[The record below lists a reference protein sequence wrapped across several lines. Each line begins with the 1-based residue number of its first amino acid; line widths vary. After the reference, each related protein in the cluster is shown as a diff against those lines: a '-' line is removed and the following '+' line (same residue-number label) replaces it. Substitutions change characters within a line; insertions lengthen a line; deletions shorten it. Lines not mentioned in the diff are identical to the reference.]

1 MDTEELEKRLTKAR
15 EGVEAL
21 VKRRWGGPELE
32 AAFAAVERA
41 ERELAAAK
49 GEPYAV
55 PFEIGFRPESAV
67 PAPLLLQDERHTALI
82 FRSVKKDVDGRV
94 GTFKEAGWAVIE
106 CINCHVSQ
114 FGYPNDEALPGH
126 PLSGKGLGPYDVYEV
141 INSKWAKQLTEQ
153 NRVAFP
159 NTPDSKQRHFI
170 IVFHDSSF
178 ECIADRI
185 EGRLSGDSFEA
196 VAGEVFKQVTRA
208 DSSSS

>member
-1 MDTEELEKRLTKAR
+1 MNIEELEKRLAKAR
-15 EGVEAL
+15 EVVEAF
-21 VKRRWGGPELE
+21 VKKRCGGAELE

-49 GEPYAV
+49 GQPYAL
-55 PFEIGFRPESAV
+55 PLEIGFRPESAA
-67 PAPLLLQDERHTALI
+67 PAPLLLQDERRTTLI
-82 FRSVKKDVDGRV
+82 FRSVKKDVDGRD
-94 GTFKEAGWAVIE
+94 GTFKDAGWAVIE

-126 PLSGKGLGPYDVYEV
+126 PLSGKGLTAYGIFEV
-141 INSKWAKQLTEQ
+141 INSNWVKQLTEQ

-159 NTPDSKQRHFI
+159 KTPDSKQRHFI

-185 EGRLSGDSFEA
+185 EGRLSRNSFEG
-196 VAGEVFKQVTRA
+196 VAAEVFKQITRGN
-208 DSSSS
+208 S